1 MNPSSMSP
9 ENEPLWLVMADAYAV
24 ATGSNMWRSWLIAR
38 GDAARIRALRDW
50 LVPEVP
56 EPNRGDYP
64 NFTDFSCASAQW
76 RDRQR
81 LRALLTAEAE
91 LAEGGGQ

>member
-1 MNPSSMSP
+1 MSP
-9 ENEPLWLVMADAYAV
+9 ENEPLWLEMAAAYAV
-24 ATGSNMWRSWLIAR
+24 ATGINMCDSALIAR
-38 GDAARIRALRDW
+38 GEAARIRALRDW

-56 EPNRGDYP
+56 EPNLGDYS
-64 NFTDFSCASAQW
+64 NFTDFACASAQW